1 MKNILPRVTQVLCL
15 LALAPLAQAKCGFDD
30 FPTMDD
36 MAVRSVMD
44 DANYNNRPMMVRS
57 FSASAEIDQVVDYY
71 HKLWAGRFDDS
82 VFGIWDQISTMTDDC
97 LMTVQV
103 AEESGSSSFG
113 RLIISNPP
121 AVVSTAEVGA
131 DLVAPADAVVV
142 SDLKTNDGNKIGR
155 VSVLTLGES
164 VQESAGFYMA
174 QMQRDGWALERNFSE
189 QGGLV
194 LMFRQGLKSSNI
206 LLVPAGN
213 STQVLINEVE
223 IR

>member
-1 MKNILPRVTQVLCL
+1 MKRLHFLPVLVAL
-15 LALAPLAQAKCGFDD
+15 LLPALQAQAKCDFDD
-30 FPTMDD
+30 FPVMDD
-36 MAVRSVMD
+36 MSVRSIMD

-57 FSASAEIDQVVDYY
+57 FSASASIDQVVDYY
-71 HKLWAGRFDDS
+71 HKLWAKRYDDS

-103 AEESGSSSFG
+103 AEESADSSFG

-121 AVVSTAEVGA
+121 TVVAEADVGA
-131 DLVAPADAVVV
+131 GLVAPADAVVV
-142 SDLKTNDGNKIGR
+142 SDLKTNDGNKVGR
-155 VSVLTLGES
+155 LSVLTLGES
-164 VQESAGFYMA
+164 VREAAGFYMA
-174 QMQRDGWALERNFSE
+174 EMQRNGWSLERNFSE

-194 LMFRQGLKSSNI
+194 LMFRQGLKTSNV
-206 LLVPAGN
+206 LLVPAGE